1 MILPSLTKRREMIH
15 DLQLRSAIKQPATSG
30 KLTGFFAFA
39 KALVNA
45 FYFWGY
51 FYFWHVGG
59 AQNVYNR

>member
-1 MILPSLTKRREMIH
+1 MIH